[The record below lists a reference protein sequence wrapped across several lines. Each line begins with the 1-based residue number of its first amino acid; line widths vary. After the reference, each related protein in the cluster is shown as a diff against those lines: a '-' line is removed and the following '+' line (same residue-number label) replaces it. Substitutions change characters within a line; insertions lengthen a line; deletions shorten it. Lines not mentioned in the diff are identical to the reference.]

1 MAPSHGH
8 ILIALALNN
17 LERYVKLACQIRS
30 FHRSEP
36 GVQLDGLLENRGA
49 ICLQGFPHA
58 GLAVVGADAIGVVGG
73 FGRGRPVRV
82 LRFCGGVLDYCA

>member
-1 MAPSHGH
+1 MHGH

-36 GVQLDGLLENRGA
+36 GVQLDGLLKNGRA
-49 ICLQGFPHA
+49 VCLQVFPHA
-58 GLAVVGADAIGVVGG
+58 RFAVVSAHAIGVVGG
-73 FGRGRPVRV
+73 FGRGRSVRI
-82 LRFCGGVLDYCA
+82 